1 MEQTVQTRIDRVTQL
16 IDQNTNGS
24 ANNLQLQYR
33 KNKYLYQR
41 EIVYRIINYVEKV
54 DGGLESDLTRT
65 LTHFKKHSTV
75 SAFFSTTISGR
86 QFLR

>member
-1 MEQTVQTRIDRVTQL
+1 LEQTVQTRIDRVTQL
-16 IDQNTNGS
+16 VVQNTNGS

-54 DGGLESDLTRT
+54 DGGLEPD

-75 SAFFSTTISGR
+75 SAFFRTTISGR
-86 QFLR
+86 QSLR